1 MVMISALYRMV
12 AELSISQSYIATM
25 SAAELI
31 GTIILACILMVIG
44 VLIGTAIVMP
54 FQGALVR

>member
-1 MVMISALYRMV
+1 
-12 AELSISQSYIATM
+12 M
-25 SAAELI
+25 SAGEVI

-54 FQGALVR
+54 FQGALVRCVSLLLLSPFVLTSGKVAGEL